1 LAKEA
6 KADSSVLPM
15 NIAEIDEYC
24 VEEMLLDETFINY
37 QTNEGKVIMCSVEKK
52 GSKSHFTYTLKLT
65 LMKNNQNV
73 LKKKN
78 ISAGEYIQFKS
89 QIKEGTKT
97 VRSKRVAIIDNG
109 VYIIVDYYFETD
121 GQPMIGIIQVKQS
134 NQQHIDL
141 PKYIKTFREV
151 TDEP

>member
-1 LAKEA
+1 LSKAK

-15 NIAEIDEYC
+15 DLDGLDQFN

-37 QTNEGKVIMCSVEKK
+37 QTNEGKVIMCSIEKK
-52 GSKSHFTYTLKLT
+52 GSKNHFTYTLKLT
-65 LMKNNQNV
+65 LLKANQNV

-78 ISAGEYIQFKS
+78 ISAGEYFQYKS

-121 GQPMIGIIQVKQS
+121 GQPMIGII
-134 NQQHIDL
+134 
-141 PKYIKTFREV
+141 
-151 TDEP
+151 

>member
-1 LAKEA
+1 MSKAK

-15 NIAEIDEYC
+15 DLDGLDQFN

-37 QTNEGKVIMCSVEKK
+37 QTNEGKVIMCSIEKK
-52 GSKSHFTYTLKLT
+52 GSKNHFTYTLKLT
-65 LMKNNQNV
+65 LLKANQNV

-78 ISAGEYIQFKS
+78 ISAGEYFQYKS
-89 QIKEGTKT
+89 QIKECTKT

-121 GQPMIGIIQVKQS
+121 GQPMIGII
-134 NQQHIDL
+134 
-141 PKYIKTFREV
+141 
-151 TDEP
+151 